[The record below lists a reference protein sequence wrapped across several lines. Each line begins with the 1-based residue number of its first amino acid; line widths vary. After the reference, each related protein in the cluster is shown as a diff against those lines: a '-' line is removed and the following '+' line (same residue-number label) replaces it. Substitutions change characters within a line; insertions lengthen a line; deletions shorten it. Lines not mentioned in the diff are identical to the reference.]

1 MKIQI
6 IGYSGSGKS
15 TLCKI
20 LSKHYNI
27 PLLYLDTVR
36 FYGDWEERPNE
47 EMTAIVDK
55 FLNENSSWVIDGNYT
70 SVSPNR
76 FNDCDIVIYLNYN
89 RFFCLT
95 QVIKRYFKYRNTTRE
110 SITCKEKIDW
120 DFIKWVFYKGR
131 TKERKQRHLNNF
143 NKCYKTRLMFKSR
156 RQLMKFLKKNNIEY
170 KSIIK
175 SL

>member
-76 FNDCDIVIYLNYN
+76 FNDCDIIIYLNYN

-95 QVIKRYFKYRNTTRE
+95 QVIKRYF
-110 SITCKEKIDW
+110 
-120 DFIKWVFYKGR
+120 
-131 TKERKQRHLNNF
+131 
-143 NKCYKTRLMFKSR
+143 NKF
-156 RQLMKFLKKNNIEY
+156 
-170 KSIIK
+170 
-175 SL
+175 